1 MRTIATRLLLTVAI
15 GVAGLAAAADLPR
28 FLPAETLLAIGVEGL
43 AQHEAKAQPFIDEW
57 ERLNLTALLEAAFAE
72 EGDEPLA
79 VPDLGVDLLDLLGR
93 EAWVAI
99 SASQFNPLP
108 TLTVLAVVT
117 PDGMSA
123 VEQII
128 AEATAEGQ
136 VDEFTEGSIGFTVVT
151 PVDEEMPT
159 PIVYALFD
167 DVVLVSS
174 NPDVA
179 RGVLRRYQGAS
190 EPSLATNSGYLGTVG
205 ALRSGNAYLYLDLP
219 AVTGVV
225 TPFAAGMGFDAL
237 VNRLTAAATTAG
249 VYGTVTTITDDG
261 IETVGVRVLG
271 SSDRDPRLHALLA
284 PSGAVSD
291 RVMAFVPPS
300 ALGVSAGRV
309 DLPGWWAWLEDVVA
323 SEPSIGIDDLDGM
336 IAMSFGLDLQSTLFG
351 WMGDEYAAVT
361 LGYGVASAMPTE
373 LVNPLGETVYL
384 IEADDEAAA
393 AAGLDQLF
401 TMVTAFASSFMDP
414 MGEGGMV
421 QPVKRGVGGVSV
433 TDWPLADGFVLSVAV
448 TDGYALVA
456 TSQSAIDAVLGAR
469 AGGAGLSAALS
480 PLRGRVPQGVTSYTL
495 SDDQAALA
503 YTAQT
508 LVEQLGMMSG
518 MAGGDIDF
526 DAVEAASAA
535 LAEYLEFVTDRIGGS
550 LTYTT
555 VDGSVV
561 RTQGYS
567 YVNW

>member
-1 MRTIATRLLLTVAI
+1 GGRMRTIATRLLLTVAI

-237 VNRLTAAATTAG
+237 V
-249 VYGTVTTITDDG
+249 
-261 IETVGVRVLG
+261 
-271 SSDRDPRLHALLA
+271 
-284 PSGAVSD
+284 
-291 RVMAFVPPS
+291 
-300 ALGVSAGRV
+300 
-309 DLPGWWAWLEDVVA
+309 
-323 SEPSIGIDDLDGM
+323 
-336 IAMSFGLDLQSTLFG
+336 
-351 WMGDEYAAVT
+351 
-361 LGYGVASAMPTE
+361 
-373 LVNPLGETVYL
+373 
-384 IEADDEAAA
+384 
-393 AAGLDQLF
+393 
-401 TMVTAFASSFMDP
+401 
-414 MGEGGMV
+414 
-421 QPVKRGVGGVSV
+421 
-433 TDWPLADGFVLSVAV
+433 
-448 TDGYALVA
+448 
-456 TSQSAIDAVLGAR
+456 
-469 AGGAGLSAALS
+469 
-480 PLRGRVPQGVTSYTL
+480 
-495 SDDQAALA
+495 
-503 YTAQT
+503 
-508 LVEQLGMMSG
+508 
-518 MAGGDIDF
+518 
-526 DAVEAASAA
+526 
-535 LAEYLEFVTDRIGGS
+535 
-550 LTYTT
+550 
-555 VDGSVV
+555 
-561 RTQGYS
+561 
-567 YVNW
+567 